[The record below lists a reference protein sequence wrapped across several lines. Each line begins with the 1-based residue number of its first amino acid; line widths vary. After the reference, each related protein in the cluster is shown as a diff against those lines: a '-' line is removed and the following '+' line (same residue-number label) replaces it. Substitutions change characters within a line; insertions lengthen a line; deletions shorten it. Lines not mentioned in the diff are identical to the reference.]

1 MTEHALLRMVTP
13 HTGSPVTG
21 IIQVVDLEAAA
32 HAWEITPGMVVH
44 GHAFNGQV
52 PGPTIE
58 ATAGDTLA
66 VRFTNRLL
74 EPARIQWH
82 GLPDHPGTAN
92 RTPQSGL
99 APPGGIRDYQ
109 IVLSDAGTFWYHI
122 PPTAAIGPGLHGA
135 VLVRHAGDPARDGE
149 RLLIITAVTLGRRD
163 ARQPGKGSCP
173 GDGEVLLVNGI
184 SQPQLV
190 AAPGQLQRWLLINLT
205 GHELRLSL
213 GRHRHTA
220 VHGEDCCS
228 GAAAAHIMI
237 GPSNRVEVVL
247 GPFPAGETAWLQAL
261 PNGSGSGDQRPCRL
275 ATLHITL

>member
-1 MTEHALLRMVTP
+1 MAEHAFRRMATP
-13 HTGSPVTG
+13 QTGSPVTG
-21 IIQVVDLEAAA
+21 IMQVVDLEAAA
-32 HAWEITPGMVVH
+32 HAWEIAPGMVVH

-74 EPARIQWH
+74 EPASIQWH
-82 GLPDHPGTAN
+82 GLPDDPGTAD

-109 IVLSDAGTFWYHI
+109 IVLSDAGTFWYQI
-122 PPTAAIGPGLHGA
+122 PPTAAVGPGLHGA
-135 VLVRHAGDPARDGE
+135 VLVRHAGDPARDAE
-149 RLLIITAVTLGRRD
+149 RLLIITAGPPGRRD
-163 ARQPGKGSCP
+163 ARQPDNGSRP

-190 AAPGQLQRWLLINLT
+190 AAPGQLERLLLINLT
-205 GHELRLSL
+205 RHELRLSL

-220 VHGEDCCS
+220 VHGGDCYS
-228 GAAAAHIMI
+228 GAASAHIMVA
-237 GPSNRVEVVL
+237 PSNRSEVVL
-247 GPFPAGETAWLQAL
+247 GPFPAGETVRLQAL
-261 PNGSGSGDQRPCRL
+261 PNGSGSGDHRPRRL
-275 ATLHITL
+275 ATLQFTL